1 MGGEVRLEFDGALA
15 TLTLSHPGKLN
26 AMSVLMWRSLRAA
39 AGQLAQYGDLRA
51 VIVRGEAGQFCA
63 GGDIAEYPG
72 FRFHPESLRAFHED
86 VVWPALEALLR
97 CDVPLIA
104 QIEGACMG
112 AGLEIASCCD
122 LRVAG
127 QGARFGAPIARL
139 GFSMAPREAALVAR
153 AVGEMTA
160 REMLLE
166 AAVLDAPQMHRR
178 GFLHQCVPNADVAA
192 EAQARARRVAV
203 LAPAAARRTKQ
214 LFFELFPMDPSAKPS
229 NNAIDKIAI
238 TAYDYADCAEHREGI
253 EAFLAKRQP
262 HF

>member
-1 MGGEVRLEFDGALA
+1 MGAEVRLEFDGALA

-26 AMSVLMWRSLRAA
+26 AMSVPMWRSLRTA
-39 AGQLAQYGDLRA
+39 AGQLAACADLRA

-72 FRFHPESLRAFHED
+72 FRFHREGLRAFHEE

-97 CDVPLIA
+97 CDVPLIS

-166 AAVLDAPQMHRR
+166 AAVLDAPEMHRR
-178 GFLHQCVPNADVAA
+178 GFLHQCVPDADVAA
-192 EAQARARRVAV
+192 EALGRARRVAA
-203 LAPAAARRTKQ
+203 LAPAAARRTKT
-214 LFFELFPMDPSAKPS
+214 LFSALFPPDPSANRS
-229 NNAIDKIAI
+229 GDAIENIVN

-253 EAFLAKRQP
+253 EAFLAKRRP
-262 HF
+262 RF

>member
-1 MGGEVRLEFDGALA
+1 MGAEVRLEVDGALA

-26 AMSVLMWRSLRAA
+26 AMSVSMWRSLRAV
-39 AGQLAQYGDLRA
+39 AGQLAECADLRA
-51 VIVRGEAGQFCA
+51 VIVRGGAGQFCA

-72 FRFHPESLRAFHED
+72 FRFHREGLRAFHEE
-86 VVWPALEALLR
+86 VVWPALQALLR
-97 CDVPLIA
+97 CEVPLIA

-166 AAVLDAPQMHRR
+166 AAVLSAPEMHRR
-178 GFLHQCVPNADVAA
+178 GFLHQCVPDADVAA
-192 EAQARARRVAV
+192 EALARARRVAA
-203 LAPAAARRTKQ
+203 LAPAAARRTKM
-214 LFFELFPMDPSAKPS
+214 LFFELFPLESGVSRSMD
-229 NNAIDKIAI
+229 AIEK
-238 TAYDYADCAEHREGI
+238 
-253 EAFLAKRQP
+253 
-262 HF
+262 